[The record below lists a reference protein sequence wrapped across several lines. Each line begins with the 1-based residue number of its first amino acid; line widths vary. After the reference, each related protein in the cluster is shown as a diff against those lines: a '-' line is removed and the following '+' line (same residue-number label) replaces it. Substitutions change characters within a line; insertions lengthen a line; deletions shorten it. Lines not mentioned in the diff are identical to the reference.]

1 MNKRIVPIRQARI
14 DLQIKKSTFIATG
27 APARTVDE
35 AKVFISQIKAEFSDA
50 THNVPAFIIGHGN
63 SKILHAGDDGEPPGT
78 AGRPVLAVLEGS
90 QFGDIAVVVTRYFGG
105 IKLGTGGLVRA
116 YRDSAKELISYMP
129 KGLKAEVAVLGLL
142 IPYSLFDQVQR
153 LINSSHGTIT
163 DQTFESDVKVI
174 FEIESSNAV
183 PIRDAI
189 TEISHGKAVPEIIET
204 KESILNL

>member
-35 AKVFISQIKAEFSDA
+35 AKGFISQIKAEFSDA

-116 YRDSAKELISYMP
+116 YRDSAKELISNMP

-153 LINSSHGTIT
+153 MINSSHGTIT
-163 DQTFESDVKVI
+163 DQTFESEVKVI

-183 PIRDAI
+183 SIRDAI
-189 TEISHGKAVPEIIET
+189 TEISHGKAVLEIIET